1 MLSLT
6 KYSLMAAIAIIAGPL
21 MSNYGIQEKKRLTEL
36 NKAGVTVP
44 GEILGG
50 RARTGQRRS
59 SSYSFEVAFTSKE
72 GQAIT
77 RKFEVRSDFF
87 KAHSTQGSVRDAAV
101 QVRYNPANVDEAILV
116 GGSTD
121 GTHFY
126 DLGIGVGITGIIVLI
141 VCFMLRKRAACD
153 THRQP

>member
-1 MLSLT
+1 MHSLT

-59 SSYSFEVAFTSKE
+59 SSY
-72 GQAIT
+72 
-77 RKFEVRSDFF
+77 
-87 KAHSTQGSVRDAAV
+87 
-101 QVRYNPANVDEAILV
+101 
-116 GGSTD
+116 
-121 GTHFY
+121 
-126 DLGIGVGITGIIVLI
+126 
-141 VCFMLRKRAACD
+141 
-153 THRQP
+153 